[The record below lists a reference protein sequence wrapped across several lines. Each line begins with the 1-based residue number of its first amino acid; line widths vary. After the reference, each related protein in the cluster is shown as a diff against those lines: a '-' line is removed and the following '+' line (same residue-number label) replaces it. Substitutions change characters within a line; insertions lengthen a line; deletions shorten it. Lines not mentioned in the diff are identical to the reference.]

1 MDRDK
6 LKQGINQHEG
16 CIHHMYLD
24 TRGNVTIGVGQ
35 LVSSIDDA
43 KQLPLVVRETQ
54 QPATTKQITAEFNL
68 MQQQEQEQGK
78 IAATY
83 KAVTKLEMT
92 HQGIDELLD
101 QRIDEFTQGIKSKLN
116 DFDSYPE
123 PAQEALL
130 DMAFNL
136 GVAGLNRKFPTMM
149 AAATR
154 KDWQTCAAE
163 CSRRGI
169 SDHRNRA
176 TQALFHSAE
185 TAA

>member
-1 MDRDK
+1 MDRNK
-6 LKQGINQHEG
+6 LKQSIYQHEG
-16 CIHHMYLD
+16 CIRHMYLD

-35 LVSSIDDA
+35 LVRNTEDA
-43 KQLPLVVRETQ
+43 EQLHLICRETQ
-54 QPATTKQITAEFNL
+54 QQATAEQVSNEFDR
-68 MQQQEQEQGK
+68 MSQQEPGK
-78 IAATY
+78 IAVSY
-83 KAVTKLEMT
+83 KTVTKLEMT
-92 HQGIDELLD
+92 HQGVDELLD
-101 QRIDEFTQGIKSKLN
+101 QRIDEFTKGIKTKLS

-149 AAATR
+149 GAAAR

-169 SDHRNRA
+169 SDHRNQA
-176 TQALFHSAE
+176 TQALFQAAD
-185 TAA
+185 TAVG